1 MSQFIT
7 KMFYKQRDDFAMP
20 GHASSVTIISPC
32 LTELQSNPIFRI
44 LMMASVLTGLTY
56 TARPEEI
63 TMCFLS

>member
-7 KMFYKQRDDFAMP
+7 KMFYKQRDDFARSCIERD
-20 GHASSVTIISPC
+20 HNISPC